1 MDNTLERFK
10 AQQERAAGM
19 LRELL
24 EFLKA
29 GADFG
34 VTMDDAFEHKLESAI
49 GAVTGE
55 RLKVALVGGFS
66 EGKTSIA
73 AAWMNRLDRQGM
85 KISQA
90 ESTDHVLE
98 YPVGDDLLL
107 VDTPGLFGE
116 REIDG
121 ETYKELTR
129 KYVSEANLV
138 LYVMDPTNPIKESH
152 KTELTWLF
160 RDLAL
165 LSRTVF
171 VLSRFDAVADLEDEG
186 EYQRLLEVKRS
197 AVRQRLVE
205 LIGLS
210 PAEAEALSIVA
221 VSANP
226 YDQGIDYWLANQ
238 DEHRKLS
245 RIPSLQQATVDRI
258 QSSGGTERLVADT
271 RTAIIADVL
280 NKHLPIAV
288 ERGVLI
294 NAEVERMSD
303 TVQDLS
309 GQVNL
314 ATQQAGDAEG
324 QIRRFL
330 GQYFADLILQ
340 ARGADMQT
348 WPTFFEREVGAEG
361 IIIRMRLQEE
371 YAKSLRTAK
380 LNLEAVQGSF
390 VEEINHFNTV
400 VSSMGQQ
407 GVKYLLDAKLVN
419 NKSILMMRDGVV
431 SAGKMVGF
439 DLGKNLKFAPWGA
452 HKLAGG
458 VNGALAGLGI
468 AMEMWDSYQK
478 IEKEKKFKAGVDEF
492 VATLENQRKSLND
505 ELDGVGSESQ
515 FIRTYFP
522 DLCELQDMLASLKAA
537 LQDMSTQKVRFDGWH
552 QKADVLKG
560 EYKRLRAG

>member
-1 MDNTLERFK
+1 MDTTLDRFK

-34 VTMDDAFEHKLESAI
+34 VTMDEAFEHKLESAI

-152 KTELTWLF
+152 KSELTWLF

-205 LIGLS
+205 LIALS
-210 PAEAEALSIVA
+210 PAEADTLSIVA

-238 DEHRKLS
+238 EEHRKLS

-258 QSSGGTERLVADT
+258 HSSGGTERLVADT
-271 RTAIIADVL
+271 RAAIIADVL
-280 NKHLPIAV
+280 NKHLS
-288 ERGVLI
+288 LI
-294 NAEVERMSD
+294 H
-303 TVQDLS
+303 
-309 GQVNL
+309 
-314 ATQQAGDAEG
+314 
-324 QIRRFL
+324 I
-330 GQYFADLILQ
+330 
-340 ARGADMQT
+340 
-348 WPTFFEREVGAEG
+348 
-361 IIIRMRLQEE
+361 
-371 YAKSLRTAK
+371 
-380 LNLEAVQGSF
+380 
-390 VEEINHFNTV
+390 
-400 VSSMGQQ
+400 
-407 GVKYLLDAKLVN
+407 
-419 NKSILMMRDGVV
+419 
-431 SAGKMVGF
+431 
-439 DLGKNLKFAPWGA
+439 
-452 HKLAGG
+452 
-458 VNGALAGLGI
+458 
-468 AMEMWDSYQK
+468 
-478 IEKEKKFKAGVDEF
+478 
-492 VATLENQRKSLND
+492 
-505 ELDGVGSESQ
+505 
-515 FIRTYFP
+515 
-522 DLCELQDMLASLKAA
+522 
-537 LQDMSTQKVRFDGWH
+537 
-552 QKADVLKG
+552 
-560 EYKRLRAG
+560 

>member
-294 NAEVERMSD
+294 SAELERMTD

-309 GQVNL
+309 GQVTL
-314 ATQQAGDAEG
+314 ATQQAEDAKG

-390 VEEINHFNTV
+390 VDEINHFNTV

-439 DLGKNLKFAPWGA
+439 DLSKNLKFAPWGA

-478 IEKEKKFKAGVDEF
+478 IEKEKKFKAGVEEF
-492 VATLENQRKSLND
+492 VATLEAQRKSLND
-505 ELDGVGSESQ
+505 ELDGVGNDSQ
-515 FIRTYFP
+515 FVRTYFP
-522 DLCELQDMLASLKAA
+522 DLRELQDMLASLKAA
-537 LQDMSTQKVRFDGWH
+537 LEDMSTKKVRFDGWH
-552 QKADVLKG
+552 QQADVLKA